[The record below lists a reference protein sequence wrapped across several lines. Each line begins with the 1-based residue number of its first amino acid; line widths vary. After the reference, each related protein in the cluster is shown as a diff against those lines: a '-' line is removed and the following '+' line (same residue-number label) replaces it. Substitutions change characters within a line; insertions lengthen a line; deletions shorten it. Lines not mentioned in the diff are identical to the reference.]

1 MKNYSVNL
9 SNPLFLKYFVVIVV
23 DLFKSNKIFKQKV
36 IDSFIDLPK
45 EVLDF
50 NQNTSWNESHVLMFY
65 INKNLTKFKY
75 FLLNEYYKDKNLF
88 SLESFDKKYANS
100 INYDNELFLRNQI
113 YVKPILNNFS
123 SDELL
128 THEFNWKN

>member
-9 SNPLFLKYFVVIVV
+9 SNPLFLKYFVVIIV

-45 EVLDF
+45 EALDF

-88 SLESFDKKYANS
+88 SLESFDKKYENS
-100 INYDNELFLRNQI
+100 INYDNELFLRNQV

-123 SDELL
+123 NGELL